1 MADALIT
8 IQMEG
13 IPEDGGDVRLGEFI
27 EELNA
32 VKNALKRTER
42 LVVKSDAQA
51 VDYKIVNLSHSSPAT
66 VTVAITS
73 RDPVYRDTPRRI
85 SRRFT
90 SALEMVRRS
99 HRYAERLDSKT
110 LEAFQGITA
119 PTKKHISRI
128 TVTGERNQSV
138 QIDKQFERSLSRL
151 LEGDE
156 SERDEIVGRV
166 ERVDIH
172 NKNQFD
178 IYPIIGATRIR
189 CNAPSRLHGDVVN
202 AVGRIVSVDGW
213 ALYRKDSQFP
223 YAMKVEGIELHE
235 KDENLPKMSDL
246 HGIAPDA
253 TGGILPEDFIREL
266 RDAYW

>member
-8 IQMEG
+8 IQLEG
-13 IPEDGGDVRLGEFI
+13 IEEDGGDVRLGEFI
-27 EELNA
+27 EELSA
-32 VKNALKRTER
+32 IKNALRRTER

-51 VDYKIVNLSHSSPAT
+51 VDYKIVDLSHSSPAKI
-66 VTVAITS
+66 TVAITS
-73 RDPVYRDTPRRI
+73 RNPVYKDAPRKI

-90 SALEMVRRS
+90 SSLRLVRS
-99 HRYAERLDSKT
+99 AHRFGERLDLKT
-110 LEAFQGITA
+110 LEAFQSITA
-119 PTKKHISRI
+119 PTKKHVSRI
-128 TVTGERNQSV
+128 TVTGERNQTV
-138 QIDKQFERSLSRL
+138 QIDQQFDRSLQRL

-156 SERDEIVGRV
+156 SERDEIIGRV

-178 IYPIIGATRIR
+178 IYPIVGATRIR
-189 CNAPSRLHGDVVN
+189 CNAPSRLHQDVVE

-213 ALYRKDSQFP
+213 ALYRKDSPFP

-235 KDENLPKMSDL
+235 KDESLPRLSDL
-246 HGIAPDA
+246 DGTAPQA
-253 TGGILPEDFIREL
+253 TGGKSPEDFIREL